1 MSVRVLTLFGEEII
15 PEQLNAVGRPAK
27 AKKAKPSAE
36 ELTEPGHEETAEA
49 NTPSASEPAEQ
60 VFEDHFSPAESTNTP
75 AKPKKKVVLR
85 RRPTE
90 AEKEQEAATTET
102 TGNILDGWNG
112 EKQYYSIGEVAKLF
126 KLNTSHIRFWTN
138 EFELKVRTT
147 RKGDRLYTPEQVR
160 EIRGIYHLVKEK
172 KYTISGA
179 RAKLKE
185 KNVTVQSIDLKKS
198 LLHLRNKLLTIR
210 NQLS

>member
-27 AKKAKPSAE
+27 DKKAK
-36 ELTEPGHEETAEA
+36 G
-49 NTPSASEPAEQ
+49 TPVEVIEEPAAMT
-60 VFEDHFSPAESTNTP
+60 EDNEVAMQAIDIPNAIPAEDTEMPVKKTG
-75 AKPKKKVVLR
+75 AKKKATLKR
-85 RRPTE
+85 RTTAVAA
-90 AEKEQEAATTET
+90 AEPETPKPATTDL
-102 TGNILDGWNG
+102 LDGWVG
-112 EKQYYSIGEVAKLF
+112 DKQYYTIGEVSALF
-126 KLNTSHIRFWTN
+126 KVNTSHIRFWTN

-160 EIRGIYHLVKEK
+160 EIRGIFHLVKEK

-179 RAKLKE
+179 KAKLKE

>member
-27 AKKAKPSAE
+27 AKKAKPTAE
-36 ELTEPGHEETAEA
+36 ELTESGHEETGEIS
-49 NTPSASEPAEQ
+49 TPSAAEPAVQ
-60 VFEDHFSPAESTNTP
+60 AFGDLSPAESTNSST
-75 AKPKKKVVLR
+75 KPKKKVVLR
-85 RRPTE
+85 RRATE
-90 AEKEQEAATTET
+90 TEKEQETAPIET

-179 RAKLKE
+179 KAKLKE